1 MKIMMSNRWDEADL
15 NVHMVTN
22 FTDVRAAVNMTDEFN
37 VLIANE
43 TYITKVEDELINGDC
58 VVYNQTEV
66 REFHFVLN
74 GKDMDNRAN
83 MVITGH
89 RCVVNCEL
97 AAVEEVSIS
106 DEVIYWSDPASWPSG
121 ELPVEGEEVE
131 IIPGVNMMLD
141 IDTPLLKSL

>member
-1 MKIMMSNRWDEADL
+1 MNIEMANRWVPSDL

-43 TYITKVEDELINGDC
+43 TYITKVEDELINGDY

-83 MVITGH
+83 MVMTGH
-89 RCVVNCEL
+89 RCIVDC
-97 AAVEEVSIS
+97 
-106 DEVIYWSDPASWPSG
+106 D
-121 ELPVEGEEVE
+121 
-131 IIPGVNMMLD
+131 
-141 IDTPLLKSL
+141 

>member
-1 MKIMMSNRWDEADL
+1 MRDKLKPSNGWAIPFATGHRYRFHWGEGLDFERMNIEMANRWVPSDL

-43 TYITKVEDELINGDC
+43 TYITKVEDELINGDY

-83 MVITGH
+83 MVMTGH
-89 RCVVNCEL
+89 RCIVDC
-97 AAVEEVSIS
+97 
-106 DEVIYWSDPASWPSG
+106 D
-121 ELPVEGEEVE
+121 
-131 IIPGVNMMLD
+131 
-141 IDTPLLKSL
+141 